1 MSLAGRNR
9 NLIIAILAVPA
20 LIYIYFFYQGA
31 RSERDTVNPE
41 QVPQSFLE
49 TGTPFNI
56 NDATYRAG
64 AKGHGLTHYNMLKSG
79 NNSIMPE
86 PGLVFA
92 VVTVLT
98 PSGDV
103 GSTGRTWTLIDDTG
117 RIYRPLTTDPGRLT
131 NLTRLDEKDILPST
145 RPEYLVFKVREGPH
159 VYYLKLNTS
168 QQSVYWRLNRI

>member
-9 NLIIAILAVPA
+9 NLIIAILVVPA
-20 LIYIYFFYQGA
+20 LIYVYFFYQGTK
-31 RSERDTVNPE
+31 SERDTVNPE

-49 TGTPFNI
+49 AGTHFNI
-56 NDATYRAG
+56 NGGTYRAG
-64 AKGHGLTHYNMLKSG
+64 VKGHGLTHYDMLKSG

-98 PSGDV
+98 PGEA

-117 RIYRPLTTDPGRLT
+117 RNYRPLTTDPERLT
-131 NLTRLDEKDILPST
+131 NLARLDDKDILPST
-145 RPEYLVFKVREGPH
+145 RPEYLVFKVKEGPH

-168 QQSVYWRLNRI
+168 QQSVYWRLNTI